1 MTTQIEQIKIAS
13 ATDLFQYLSTDFQN
27 QLWDI
32 CPFSFGDCNYSLV
45 NPNLV
50 KGWILDIFDDEAQE
64 NEVNQLLI
72 QLDDLAKQQVYID
85 LES

>member
-1 MTTQIEQIKIAS
+1 MTTQIEQIKITS
-13 ATDLFQYLSTDFQN
+13 ATDLFQSLSTDFQN
-27 QLWDI
+27 QLWDN

-45 NPNLV
+45 NPNWV

-64 NEVNQLLI
+64 NEVNQLLV